1 MGMEFG
7 LETEYFWMEREQMV
21 QLVSALNVDKPQ
33 QVAQDKAIWL
43 AEEGGVYFVKST
55 YEVFYL
61 SISLAYNL
69 ALEIIW

>member
-1 MGMEFG
+1 
-7 LETEYFWMEREQMV
+7 MV